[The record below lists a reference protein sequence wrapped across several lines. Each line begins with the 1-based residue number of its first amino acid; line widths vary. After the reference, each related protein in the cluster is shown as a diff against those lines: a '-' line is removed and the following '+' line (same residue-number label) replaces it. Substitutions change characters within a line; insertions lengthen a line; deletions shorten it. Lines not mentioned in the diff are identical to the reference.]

1 MKCHSSILV
10 FLLLTISFMNK
21 AAAGDLKYKI
31 SGEGGVS
38 RFAISTFAEDTY
50 LLARFEGTLR
60 YAQSARRNSWYIQG
74 RLRPEIYFA
83 ESSPTAIIFN
93 FKGAYLQ
100 RHAKFHWS
108 VNVEAEKQ
116 RIAYDVVD
124 ITFDIFQ
131 LGGQGIWFYRPG
143 AIFSMTINYAY
154 RDLNSRLDHSLD
166 AAFASVDWFPFF
178 TLTKKIS
185 IGAYLENFHIS
196 RLQGFAITG
205 NEFRNRGWRYGPEFS
220 LEYQKK
226 FVISGNYRFLLH
238 QSDLT
243 NATAYEHWVRLLL
256 GRILSPKWSAFFLI
270 DYFFR
275 DYFLP
280 EGVDSNLLYA
290 PLNTQNN
297 IYFKLER
304 EMNPAADLFFRLGY
318 LNENLIYQDL
328 TFSGWRV
335 TAGLEW
341 SR

>member
-1 MKCHSSILV
+1 MKCHSSILAF
-10 FLLLTISFMNK
+10 FLLAISFPNN
-21 AAAGDLKYKI
+21 AAGDLKYKI

-38 RFAISTFAEDTY
+38 RFAVSSFAEDTY
-50 LLARFEGTLR
+50 FLARFEGTLR
-60 YAQSARRNSWYIQG
+60 YVQSTRRNSWYIQG
-74 RLRPEIYFA
+74 RLRPEIYLA

-93 FKGAYLQ
+93 FKGAFLQ
-100 RHAKFHWS
+100 RHSKFHWS

-116 RIAYDVVD
+116 RIAYGIVD

-131 LGGQGIWFYRPG
+131 LGGQGTWFYRPA
-143 AIFSMTINYAY
+143 AIFSMDINYAY

-166 AAFASVDWFPFF
+166 VAFASVDWFPCF
-178 TLTKKIS
+178 TLAKKIS

-196 RLQGFAITG
+196 RLQGFSAAG

-243 NATAYEHWVRLLL
+243 SSTSYEHWVRLLL
-256 GRILSPKWSAFFLI
+256 GRILSPRWSAFFLM

-275 DYFLP
+275 DYSLP
-280 EGVDSNLLYA
+280 KGVDSNLLYA

-304 EMNPAADLFFRLGY
+304 EMSPAADLFFRIGY
-318 LNENLIYQDL
+318 LNENLVYQDL

-335 TAGLEW
+335 TVGLEW